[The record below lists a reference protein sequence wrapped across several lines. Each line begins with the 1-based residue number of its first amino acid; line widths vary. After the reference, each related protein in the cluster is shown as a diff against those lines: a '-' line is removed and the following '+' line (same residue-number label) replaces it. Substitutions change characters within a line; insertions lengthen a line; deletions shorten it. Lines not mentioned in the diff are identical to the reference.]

1 MQYEYPWNSEA
12 AFTRISVSRSSGRS
26 AFWTGGLDTSTMRMR
41 AEQYRDT
48 DPELYNRVRQHI
60 RIESV
65 FPKFAL
71 ATLHA
76 GKFSDEELLRLRMEV
91 KVDCE
96 RIIRKVQEHIEITT
110 VFSEWGL

>member
-1 MQYEYPWNSEA
+1 MY
-12 AFTRISVSRSSGRS
+12 
-26 AFWTGGLDTSTMRMR
+26 D
-41 AEQYRDT
+41 
-48 DPELYNRVRQHI
+48 RVRQHI

-96 RIIRKVQEHIEITT
+96 ELNIRKVEEHIEITT